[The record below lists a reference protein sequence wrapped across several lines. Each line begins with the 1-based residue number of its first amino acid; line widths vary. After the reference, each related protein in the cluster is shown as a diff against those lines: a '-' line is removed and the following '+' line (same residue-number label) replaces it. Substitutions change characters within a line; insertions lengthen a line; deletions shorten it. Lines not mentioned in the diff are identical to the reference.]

1 MMKTCCGLLLLYWL
15 FVSCTQKPAPAEE
28 NKPAQASAPL
38 EQPPVEQPQEP
49 ATSRPKAIVLD
60 SYSEFPEE
68 VEGCSCYFSRNKQE
82 FAAGKYIY
90 MNNYANL
97 AFVSIGGQLVR
108 LECIDKSDSVKTD
121 APYRDASVKYELR
134 AIVKKSSPSGEE
146 VFKTEG
152 VLLVKDLKTGA
163 SSEIP
168 FVGECGC

>member
-1 MMKTCCGLLLLYWL
+1 M
-15 FVSCTQKPAPAEE
+15 
-28 NKPAQASAPL
+28 
-38 EQPPVEQPQEP
+38 
-49 ATSRPKAIVLD
+49 LD